1 MAQSQTEV
9 IVYDADGEYRV
20 FPPVIRLNAANGG
33 AGAEK
38 LTISNSTD
46 EDLVLYA
53 GADVLDNGG
62 NPTLDIVKAGKSLI
76 SKPVK
81 SNGNGNTKVFSYQ
94 LVAPKSGKKAKG
106 SSDPKIIIEN

>member
-33 AGAEK
+33 ANAEK
-38 LTISNSTD
+38 LTVSNATD
-46 EDLVLYA
+46 EDLAFYA
-53 GADVLDNGG
+53 GSDVIDNSG
-62 NPTLDIVKAGKSLI
+62 NPTLDIVKAGKSFTT
-76 SKPVK
+76 KAVK

-106 SSDPKIIIEN
+106 NSDPKIIVEN